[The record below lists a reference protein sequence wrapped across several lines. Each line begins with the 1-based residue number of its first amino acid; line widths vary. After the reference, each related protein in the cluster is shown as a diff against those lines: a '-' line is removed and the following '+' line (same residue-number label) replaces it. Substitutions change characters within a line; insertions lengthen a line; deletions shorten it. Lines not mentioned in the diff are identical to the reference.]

1 MVLDRSMIAIAVVL
15 LVAPAWAG
23 PIESGDPGLDP
34 GATPRASSS
43 RSRATAA
50 TAEADQGARFSVGS
64 DIGWRGWGLRAGVA
78 DDPDQF
84 LGGVHFNLGEFVPHL
99 RFQPD
104 VQLGAGDDHK
114 TLYATVPVYYRFGTE
129 TRFTPYAGGG
139 ISLGFVDRDSDRH
152 GDDTDFE
159 IGGKVTGGLEWPRP
173 RNQAFLVELSL
184 GFGDVYD
191 AQIIAGWS
199 F

>member
-1 MVLDRSMIAIAVVL
+1 MIAIAVVT

-23 PIESGDPGLDP
+23 PIESGDRSLDP
-34 GATPRASSS
+34 VAEPKAAS
-43 RSRATAA
+43 SRATAA
-50 TAEADQGARFSVGS
+50 TENTDRGGSFSVGS

-78 DDPDQF
+78 DDPDQI

-104 VQLGAGDDHK
+104 VQFGTGDDHT
-114 TLYATVPVYYRFGTE
+114 TLYVTAPVYYRFGTE

-139 ISLGFVDRDSDRH
+139 ISLGFVDRDLPSGSH

-173 RNQAFLVELSL
+173 RNQAFFVELSL
-184 GFGDVYD
+184 GFGDVHD
-191 AQIIAGWS
+191 AQIVAGWS